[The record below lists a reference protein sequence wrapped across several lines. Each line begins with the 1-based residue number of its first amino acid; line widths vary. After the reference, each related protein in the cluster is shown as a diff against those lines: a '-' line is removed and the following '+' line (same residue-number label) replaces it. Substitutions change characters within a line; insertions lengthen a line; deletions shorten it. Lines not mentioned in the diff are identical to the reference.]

1 MDRKAFFE
9 TIGVTGAVFLTCKGL
24 ESCTHKEPL
33 PSSKIDISLNLNDTA
48 YQKLKTP
55 GNFVFVSD
63 KIDLIIAFTI
73 NQQYIAAAARCTH
86 EGSLVAYYPSDIF
99 FCSKHGAKF
108 NMKGSVIEGPA
119 LLPLKVFNTSISGT
133 TLRIF
138 E

>member
-9 TIGVTGAVFLTCKGL
+9 TIGLTGALLLTCRGF

-33 PSSKIDISLNLNDTA
+33 PTSKIDLTLNLNDTS

-55 GNFVFVSD
+55 GNFIFVSD
-63 KIDLIIAFTI
+63 KIDLIIVYTI

-86 EGSLVAYYPSDIF
+86 EGSLVAYYPSDVF
-99 FCSKHGAKF
+99 FCSKHGAKY
-108 NMKGSVIEGPA
+108 NLTGTVMEGPA
-119 LLPLKVFNTSISGT
+119 ILPLKVFKTNLSGT